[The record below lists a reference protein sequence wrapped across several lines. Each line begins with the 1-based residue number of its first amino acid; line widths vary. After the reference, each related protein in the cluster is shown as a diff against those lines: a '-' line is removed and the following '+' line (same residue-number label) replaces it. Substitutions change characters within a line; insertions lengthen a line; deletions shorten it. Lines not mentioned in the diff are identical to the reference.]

1 MKKRSKKGRK
11 GRAWPRLLTKAGF
24 LLWLGTLASGY
35 ALWSCSDR
43 PLSEVI
49 TSRIDSAEAKQ
60 ELDRGDALF
69 VDLRSTS
76 AYEAGHIPGAL
87 HLPYDAPVEHLR
99 QVLASDARII
109 AYCERAACET
119 SNLITRLSSAS
130 TDEFKLKIY
139 ILKGGWPIWKKSGY
153 PTATDTKAGS

>member
-1 MKKRSKKGRK
+1 MKKRSKK

-24 LLWLGTLASGY
+24 LLWLGALASGY
-35 ALWSCSDR
+35 ALWSCSDQ
-43 PLSEVI
+43 PSSEVI
-49 TSRIDSAEAKQ
+49 TSRIDPAEAKQ

-109 AYCERAACET
+109 AYCET
-119 SNLITRLSSAS
+119 SSLITRLFSAS

-153 PTATDTKAGS
+153 PTATGPEAGS